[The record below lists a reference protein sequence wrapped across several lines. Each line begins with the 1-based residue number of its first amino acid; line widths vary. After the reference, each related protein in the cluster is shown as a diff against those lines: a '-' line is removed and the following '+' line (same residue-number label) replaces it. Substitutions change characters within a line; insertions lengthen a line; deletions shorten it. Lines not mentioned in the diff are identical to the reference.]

1 MHNGGAFAK
10 APACSPSAETKPWQI
25 EEFPIAA
32 LVFAKVAC
40 CEYAFFNRRIVVL
53 VFALVVGF
61 AGFIRFAY
69 LQTLSNFEA
78 GISKRAEVYLKRD
91 LTRLQTS
98 DEELCG

>member
-1 MHNGGAFAK
+1 MPTLQRVLMLLK
-10 APACSPSAETKPWQI
+10 QSRDKQI

-32 LVFAKVAC
+32 LVFAKVARF
-40 CEYAFFNRRIVVL
+40 EYAFFNRRIVVL
-53 VFALVVGF
+53 VFALLIGF

-78 GISKRAEVYLKRD
+78 GINKRAEVYLKRD